1 MVYAGSDLCR
11 ASDSGPVPYVVSLKR
26 ERPPF
31 QDTEAPQGG
40 RVDSARAKSG
50 LAAALTPL
58 WPRVALSWR
67 ATRRTRMRSPPSGTL
82 PERGDPCGKLR
93 GPRAA
98 PRALWPPRGACRRA
112 RRLSSPLF
120 GRVSSEFLSVRN
132 ARVLPVLR
140 VPPPRCPASLLPPD
154 RFYFFFFSHKFGKK
168 VTYFNHLSELRE
180 HLKCDQLAIP
190 PEVLR

>member
-1 MVYAGSDLCR
+1 MVPSDVVLESNPEGSD
-11 ASDSGPVPYVVSLKR
+11 AVPALRDPPR
-26 ERPPF
+26 ERGSVW
-31 QDTEAPQGG
+31 EAP
-40 RVDSARAKSG
+40 
-50 LAAALTPL
+50 
-58 WPRVALSWR
+58 W
-67 ATRRTRMRSPPSGTL
+67 
-82 PERGDPCGKLR
+82 
-93 GPRAA
+93 A
-98 PRALWPPRGACRRA
+98 PGCPPRGACRRA

-132 ARVLPVLR
+132 AHVLPVVREPL
-140 VPPPRCPASLLPPD
+140 PRCPASLLPPD

>member
-1 MVYAGSDLCR
+1 MVPSDVVLESNPEGSD
-11 ASDSGPVPYVVSLKR
+11 AVPALRDPPR
-26 ERPPF
+26 ER
-31 QDTEAPQGG
+31 GS
-40 RVDSARAKSG
+40 V
-50 LAAALTPL
+50 
-58 WPRVALSWR
+58 
-67 ATRRTRMRSPPSGTL
+67 
-82 PERGDPCGKLR
+82 R